1 MSKMITLKEKPR
13 DIEEEYQQIKK
24 RILGGVDE
32 VIEIDQDLFTRIRIG
47 VLEKDIPH
55 EFLQIEYDECL
66 YKMDQYG
73 HGCPGSLFIDNLN
86 QSSRFLKLLFELQKT
101 EKEIKE

>member
-73 HGCPGSLFIDNLN
+73 HGCPGSLFIDSLTL
-86 QSSRFLKLLFELQKT
+86 SSRFLKLLFDLQKT
-101 EKEIKE
+101 ERGN